1 MIERDI
7 IFERLKYKMNNK
19 VSIDETELISILRVE
34 WLYALQRLNFI
45 KKLLKKY
52 NLKGSIKNE

>member
-1 MIERDI
+1 MIEADI
-7 IFERLKYKMNNK
+7 IFERLKYKINDK
-19 VSIDETELISILRVE
+19 TSIDEIELTSILRVE
-34 WLYALQRLNFI
+34 WIYAIQRLNFI